1 MNFGKWVSF
10 SSIVIALYILWQI
23 KQLLLLLLTAV
34 VLAIGL
40 NILVRKLQKWGIKRG
55 YAVSISVIILLSLL
69 VVFSWLIVPSLVI
82 QFQQL
87 IDLVPQGIQKLIFE
101 LNKIKDNL
109 SPELTESLPDTSQII
124 QQLQPLINELLARGF
139 NFLSGFLGGLLSSLL
154 LLALTLML
162 LADPQSYRQGFIRLC
177 PYFYRPRV
185 EQILTSCEKR
195 LQEWLSYIFW
205 KIIFVTGLS
214 LIGLFILGVP
224 LVLAQAVL
232 AGILTFIPYIGPGIS
247 VIAPLAIAL
256 LISAWKPWLVLI
268 LYILIYQIGENIL
281 IPKIRK
287 DGVKLIPVTV
297 IVGEIFFASFL
308 GFLGLFLALPLTII
322 TEILVKEVLIKDI
335 LDQWQS

>member
-10 SSIVIALYILWQI
+10 SSVVIALYILWQI

-40 NILVRKLQKWGIKRG
+40 NILVRKLQKWGVKRG
-55 YAVSISVIILLSLL
+55 YAVLVSIIVLLGLV
-69 VVFSWLIVPSLVI
+69 VVFSWSIVPSLVV
-82 QFQQL
+82 QFQEL
-87 IDLVPQGIQKLIFE
+87 IDLVPQGIQKLIIE

-109 SPELTESLPDTSQII
+109 SPELTESLPNSSQIA

-139 NFLSGFLGGLLSSLL
+139 NFLSGFLGGLLSTLL

-162 LADPQSYRQGFIRLC
+162 LADPQSYRRGLIRLC

-185 EQILTSCEKR
+185 EQILTLCEQR
-195 LQEWLSYIFW
+195 LQQWLSDIFW
-205 KIIFVTGLS
+205 KIILVTGLS
-214 LIGLFILGVP
+214 FIGLFILGIP

-247 VIAPLAIAL
+247 VISPLAIAL

-268 LYILIYQIGENIL
+268 LYILIHHIAENIL

-287 DGVKLIPVTV
+287 DRMTLIPATV

-322 TEILVKEVLIKDI
+322 TEILIKEVLIKDI
-335 LDQWQS
+335 LDQWQT